1 MVLGGDG
8 VGTETGRSDER
19 SCRGQ
24 AENAVLSET
33 QESAAHY
40 GSGGGD
46 LVYGNP
52 GAGGVFAGI

>member
-1 MVLGGDG
+1 MDYDSFHSAVGTVLILAAVLLCWTASVVLGGNG

-33 QESAAHY
+33 
-40 GSGGGD
+40 
-46 LVYGNP
+46 
-52 GAGGVFAGI
+52 